1 MGKREML
8 YRAGYKS
15 GGSVMLSDSKECID
29 DESWHERNLRLR
41 KIESERAYHYRF
53 VIYIT
58 NAKDTPLSE
67 SVFNKGFGDGL
78 KGAGYGITK

>member
-1 MGKREML
+1 MGKRDML
-8 YRAGYKS
+8 YRAGYKC

-29 DESWHERNLRLR
+29 DESRHERNLRLR

-53 VIYIT
+53 VIYIV

-67 SVFNKGFGDGL
+67 SVFNKGFTDGL

>member
-1 MGKREML
+1 M
-8 YRAGYKS
+8 
-15 GGSVMLSDSKECID
+15 VSDSKECIEG
-29 DESWHERNLRLR
+29 ESWHERSLRLR

-53 VIYIT
+53 VIYII